1 MTIAEVSA
9 KYGITADT
17 LRYYERIGLLPP
29 VPRSAGG
36 IRNYGDKECEWV
48 EFVKCMRNAGLSIEA
63 LAEYVRLVQQGG
75 ATARERLELLIKQR
89 GIMRG
94 RAAEINE
101 CLKRL
106 DDKINDY
113 YSAILPSERKL
124 GGAEAA
130 EAK

>member
-48 EFVKCMRNAGLSIEA
+48 EFVKCMRNAELSIEA

-89 GIMRG
+89 GIMRE

>member
-48 EFVKCMRNAGLSIEA
+48 EFVKCMRDAGVAIEA
-63 LAEYVRLVQQGG
+63 LTEYVRLVQQGG

-89 GIMRG
+89 GIMRE